1 MRKVRISFSCVGI
14 PKFCYVKYH
23 LLFNPFP
30 FPFAVNSFSNGPFL
44 LWWFTETSECKLKGV
59 FIMLLYFLQL
69 RQSLEVKKTSLILH
83 KKNQLKENL
92 SQVTI
97 RVNMTTLFREKKP
110 VPRGAKTLTRLGT
123 GCVMKASFARHVP
136 SRAPFFHSTATI
148 AWLTVSLRFTNRM
161 PGTSYRG
168 KKHLPCPNSVI
179 SESLTCATGN
189 LHNILDWKFCLT
201 AT

>member
-1 MRKVRISFSCVGI
+1 MSHNALPLLTRKCVAWRVTRLEEDNGSPLRSKWTWCWWLLKLKFCWFASLFFFTQHHNSGFTTPHSSRISAIRKCMRKVRISFSCVGI

-44 LWWFTETSECKLKGV
+44 LWWFMETSECKLKRV

-97 RVNMTTLFREKKP
+97 RVNMTTLFREN
-110 VPRGAKTLTRLGT
+110 
-123 GCVMKASFARHVP
+123 
-136 SRAPFFHSTATI
+136 
-148 AWLTVSLRFTNRM
+148 SLFLEER
-161 PGTSYRG
+161 
-168 KKHLPCPNSVI
+168 KH
-179 SESLTCATGN
+179 
-189 LHNILDWKFCLT
+189 
-201 AT
+201 